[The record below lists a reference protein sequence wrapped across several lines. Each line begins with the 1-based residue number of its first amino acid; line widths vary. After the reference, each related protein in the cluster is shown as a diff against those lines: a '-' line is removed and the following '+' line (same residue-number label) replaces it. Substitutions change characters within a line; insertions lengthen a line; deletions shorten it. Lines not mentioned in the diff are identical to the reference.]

1 MNIQD
6 ALDEFLLDGQARRLS
21 PKTLGWYEDLLG
33 QARDFLEGEMQ
44 VESVEKVRSR
54 DLRRFIAKL
63 NEQGLK
69 PCSVSAYFRAVRA
82 FFNWL
87 AEESIVSDNPVQR
100 LSPPRTPR
108 RIPPSIP
115 PEVIRRLMKACANTP
130 MGARNQ
136 AIIMTLW
143 DTGIR
148 VGELVG
154 LTLDD
159 LFLGDAYIVVIGKGD
174 KEREVPIGQVAIG
187 YLKKWLDVR
196 PVDDG
201 SDRVFLNLRTCEGLK
216 RRGVSLMLKRIQ
228 QRAEVEQRI
237 YPHLFRH
244 SFARQ
249 FLLGG
254 GDPITLQQILGHS
267 SQEMVKRY
275 VRFTARELV
284 MQHQRSSPGN
294 RLFSAGLSS

>member
-1 MNIQD
+1 MKIQE

-21 PKTLGWYEDLLG
+21 PKTLGWYEDMLH
-33 QARDFLEGEMQ
+33 QARDFLEEEMQ
-44 VESVEKVRSR
+44 IESVERVRPR
-54 DLRRFIAKL
+54 DLRQFIAKL
-63 NEQGLK
+63 DEQGLR
-69 PCSVSAYFRAVRA
+69 PCSVSAHFRAVRA

-87 AEESIVSDNPVQR
+87 AEESIVSDNPVRR
-100 LSPPRTPR
+100 LSPPRVPR

-115 PEVIRRLMKACANTP
+115 PDDVRRLIKACSDTP
-130 MGARNQ
+130 MGARNR
-136 AIIMTLW
+136 AIIVMLW
-143 DTGIR
+143 DTGLR

-154 LTLDD
+154 LTLESLRLDE
-159 LFLGDAYIVVIGKGD
+159 GYVVVIGKGD
-174 KEREVPIGQVAIG
+174 KEREVPIGRVAVR

-196 PVDDG
+196 PVGEGCDH
-201 SDRVFLNLRTCEGLK
+201 VFLNLRNHESLR

-228 QRAEVEQRI
+228 QRAGVEKRI

-249 FLLGG
+249 YLLGG

-275 VRFTARELV
+275 VRFTAQELV
-284 MQHQRSSPGN
+284 CQHRRSSPGD
-294 RLFSAGLSS
+294 RVFGAISSV

>member
-1 MNIQD
+1 M
-6 ALDEFLLDGQARRLS
+6 
-21 PKTLGWYEDLLG
+21 
-33 QARDFLEGEMQ
+33 
-44 VESVEKVRSR
+44 
-54 DLRRFIAKL
+54 AKL
-63 NEQGLK
+63 NKQGLK

-87 AEESIVSDNPVQR
+87 AEESIISDNPVKR
-100 LSPPRTPR
+100 LSPPRVPR

-115 PEVIRRLMKACANTP
+115 PEDMRQLIKACSNTP
-130 MGARNQ
+130 MGARNR
-136 AIIMTLW
+136 AIIMMLW

-154 LTLDD
+154 LTLDNLHLD
-159 LFLGDAYIVVIGKGD
+159 VGYLVVIGKGD

-196 PVDDG
+196 SADEEC
-201 SDRVFLNLRTCEGLK
+201 DRVFLNLRTREYLK
-216 RRGVSLMLKRIQ
+216 RRGVSLMLKRVQ
-228 QRAEVEQRI
+228 QKAGVEKRI

-254 GDPITLQQILGHS
+254 GDPITLQQIMGHS

-275 VRFTARELV
+275 VRFTVQELV
-284 MQHQRSSPGN
+284 HQHRRSSPGD
-294 RLFSAGLSS
+294 RVLGAAPSV